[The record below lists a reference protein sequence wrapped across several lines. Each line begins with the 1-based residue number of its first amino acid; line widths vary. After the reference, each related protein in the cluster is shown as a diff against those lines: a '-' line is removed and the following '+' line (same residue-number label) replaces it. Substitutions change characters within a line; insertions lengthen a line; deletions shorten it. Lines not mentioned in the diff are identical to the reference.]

1 MFRRILLSMVFCSVA
16 GCSGTLYVYKENFR
30 LFFKSSETAIPDRAY
45 VTASKFDIAQV
56 SFADKRAIMAL
67 AFVEHGQDKFISA
80 DNGFLIFQRG
90 RIVRSAGFID
100 NLQYVHNLQ
109 QDPLQLSYQQLDSK
123 QWDFVLQSDS
133 QPAIAA
139 KAQFNQGSPQ
149 ALSLLD
155 GSINTVL
162 VEESVEVTGGPDFV
176 NQYWF
181 DAQSG
186 DLLQTVQHLPN
197 LAEPV
202 TVVFLSRANRVLI
215 NQQDAR

>member
-30 LFFKSSETAIPDRAY
+30 LFFKSSETATPDRAS
-45 VTASKFDIAQV
+45 VAASKFDIVQV

-100 NLQYVHNLQ
+100 NLQYVHNAQ
-109 QDPLQLSYQQLDSK
+109 QDPLQQNYQQLDSK
-123 QWDFVLQSDS
+123 QWDFVLQSDN

-139 KAQFNQGSPQ
+139 KAQFKLRG
-149 ALSLLD
+149 AEVLSLLD
-155 GSINTVL
+155 GTLNTVL
-162 VEESVEVTGGPDFV
+162 VEEAVEVAGAADYV

-186 DLLQTVQHLPN
+186 DVLQTVQHLPN
-197 LAEPV
+197 LSAPV
-202 TVVFLSRANRVLI
+202 TVVFLSRANRVLT
-215 NQQDAR
+215 NQQGAR